1 MQNLPHLINSS
12 ILIIKIEDKMK
23 KIVKPLIASTLLIL
37 SSGVSAQSYS
47 EDRINKTINIMD
59 DNRDDKVKFDE
70 YFEETFTDNKDSFD
84 VNKDGYITS
93 GEIVLEIKEDLVQS
107 INEMRKQGISE
118 KDINK
123 TIANEL
129 NTAEKEAEALIKK
142 MDTDGDNLVE
152 PEEIKAF
159 KKVQF
164 NALDKNQDGVISTT
178 DTAAGKV
185 ARPSKGAYSVV
196 PYDPS

>member
-1 MQNLPHLINSS
+1 
-12 ILIIKIEDKMK
+12 MK